1 LLIEECS
8 KVTLTG
14 ILAFF
19 LNCSPKFKSLSLS
32 QCIEIKDI
40 CSTPAQ
46 LPVCKSLRSLAIK
59 DCSGF
64 ADTSLPMVGMFCPQ
78 LENINLSGLSAV
90 IDNGFLPLMKSSDS
104 GLVDID
110 LNSCENLTD
119 TAVSALV
126 KAHDA
131 SLATSV
137 SRDAARPLMQAYSP
151 SVRAAASSS
160 SLAFRTAW
168 SVTTTSRSWKRR
180 SSSGCVSSC
189 CVAV

>member
-1 LLIEECS
+1 MRFQGLNVTNYASLVMMGDYGKSIKDLALARIPTIEECS

-14 ILAFF
+14 IIAFF

-32 QCIEIKDI
+32 KCIEIKDI
-40 CSTPAQ
+40 CSASAQ

-64 ADTSLPMVGMFCPQ
+64 TDTSLPMVGMFCPQ
-78 LENINLSGLSAV
+78 LENINLSGLSA
-90 IDNGFLPLMKSSDS
+90 ITDNGFLPLMKSSDS

-110 LNSCENLTD
+110 LNSCENLTV
-119 TAVSALV
+119 TNAAVSALV

-137 SRDAARPLMQAYSP
+137 SRDAARSLMQACSP
-151 SVRAAASSS
+151 S
-160 SLAFRTAW
+160 
-168 SVTTTSRSWKRR
+168 
-180 SSSGCVSSC
+180 
-189 CVAV
+189 